1 MSLLRQIQDAAV
13 DSAVELPTLLRKCK
27 VLAFRLGNEDFKR
40 WIDNELS
47 GYDEKD
53 DLPEYR
59 ILNVNSKGHF
69 SDAFGSGLKNAD
81 IPLMCLPKELRE
93 NLGHSY
99 LKQPI
104 AAIASLVSNK
114 NSGTIQ
120 EPWNPDLVAHFR
132 DKMYERL
139 ACMQAWKVIPASA
152 LVAAL
157 DTVRT
162 RVLNF
167 VLEIEAQNPAA
178 GEAMS
183 NEKPVAPEKVQQIF
197 NTFISGTVQNL
208 TSGSTNVSQYA
219 KWQDGGNDELF
230 ANLLGAVVA
239 ANIPKPLQTEVCGVV
254 VELRDTIGTHGFK
267 EKYHRF
273 MGILADHMQV
283 LGPVVAPYLAP
294 LAAIIA

>member
-13 DSAVELPTLLRKCK
+13 DSSVELPTLLRKCK
-27 VLAFRLGNEDFKR
+27 ILAFRLGNEDFKR

-69 SDAFGSGLKNAD
+69 SGAFGSGLKNAD
-81 IPLMCLPKELRE
+81 IPLLCVPEDFRE
-93 NLGHSY
+93 SLGHSY
-99 LKQPI
+99 LMQPI
-104 AAIASLVSNK
+104 AAIASLVSSQS
-114 NSGTIQ
+114 SGTIQ
-120 EPWNPDLVAHFR
+120 EAWNPDWVAHFGR
-132 DKMYERL
+132 NIYERMV
-139 ACMQAWKVIPASA
+139 CMQAWKVIPASA

-178 GEAMS
+178 VEAMID
-183 NEKPVAPEKVQQIF
+183 EKPVPPEKVQQIF
-197 NTFISGTVQNL
+197 NTYITGTVQNL
-208 TSGSTNVSQYA
+208 ASGSTNVSQHA
-219 KWQDGGNDELF
+219 KWQDGASAELF
-230 ANLLGAVVA
+230 ARLLDALTA
-239 ANIPKPLQTEVCGVV
+239 ANLPKPLKTQVCGAVE
-254 VELRDTIGTHGFK
+254 ELREASGSPSFK

-294 LAAIIA
+294 LAAMVA

>member
-1 MSLLRQIQDAAV
+1 MSLLRQIQDSAV
-13 DSAVELPTLLRKCK
+13 DSSVELPALLRKCK

-47 GYDEKD
+47 GYDEKT

-69 SDAFGSGLKNAD
+69 SGAFGSGLKNAD
-81 IPLMCLPKELRE
+81 IPLMCLPEDFRE

-99 LKQPI
+99 LMQPI
-104 AAIASLVSNK
+104 AAIASLVSNQS
-114 NSGTIQ
+114 SGILQ
-120 EPWNPDLVAHFR
+120 EAWNPDLVAHFGG
-132 DKMYERL
+132 KIYEHMV
-139 ACMQAWKVIPASA
+139 CMQAWKVIPASA

-167 VLEIEAQNPAA
+167 VLEIEAQNPDA
-178 GEAMS
+178 GEAMI
-183 NEKPVAPEKVQQIF
+183 NEKPVPPEKVQQIF
-197 NTFISGTVQNL
+197 NTYITGTVQNL
-208 TSGSTNVSQYA
+208 ASGSTNVSQHA
-219 KWQDGGNDELF
+219 KWQDGANAEVFAKLLDAVIA
-230 ANLLGAVVA
+230 ANLP
-239 ANIPKPLQTEVCGVV
+239 NPLQAQVCSV
-254 VELRDTIGTHGFK
+254 VEELRETSGTPGFK
-267 EKYHRF
+267 DQYHRF

-294 LAAIIA
+294 LAAMVA